1 MQQSKYLLRMKDS
14 VRAKM
19 RVCLS
24 DANGEMS
31 VGADTDF
38 AVTGGVEQT
47 LHLRETLA
55 EKVIPGAMRIRTYIS
70 WRSR

>member
-14 VRAKM
+14 VRGKM

-24 DANGEMS
+24 DANGKCLLEQTQILQS
-31 VGADTDF
+31 Q
-38 AVTGGVEQT
+38 VEQT

-55 EKVIPGAMRIRTYIS
+55 EKVIPWSHENPYHIS
-70 WRSR
+70 WRSL